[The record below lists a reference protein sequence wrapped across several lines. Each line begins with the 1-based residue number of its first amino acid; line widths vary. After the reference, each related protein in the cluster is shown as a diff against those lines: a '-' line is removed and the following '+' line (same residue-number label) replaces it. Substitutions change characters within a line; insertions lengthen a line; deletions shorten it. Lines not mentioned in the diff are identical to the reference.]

1 MKYKAIIQ
9 LTSSES
15 KVYKSTIRQIFNLLE
30 HLNGQV
36 EVKIVCHGASGQFCI
51 EKDNIHLEEINA
63 LLAKEVQI
71 DVCRNMLAS
80 NHIDPAELIAG
91 LKIIPSG
98 IAELVVRQQEG
109 WSYIKAGF

>member
-15 KVYKSTIRQIFNLLE
+15 KVYKSMIRQIFNLLD

-36 EVKIVCHGASGQFCI
+36 KIKIVCHGASGQFCM
-51 EKDNIHLEEINA
+51 EKDNIHLEGINA

-71 DVCRNMLAS
+71 DVCRNMLVS
-80 NHIDPAELIAG
+80 NHIEPTELITG

-98 IAELVVRQQEG
+98 IAELVIRQQEG